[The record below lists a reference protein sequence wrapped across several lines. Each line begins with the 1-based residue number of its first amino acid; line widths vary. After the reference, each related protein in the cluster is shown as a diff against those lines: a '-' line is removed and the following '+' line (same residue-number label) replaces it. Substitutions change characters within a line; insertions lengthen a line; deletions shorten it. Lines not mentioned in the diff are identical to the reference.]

1 MMVKKRGKSSCWLL
15 PQWLSTSKF
24 GFYILLYCITQSE
37 VHSSMYLKF
46 SIKNIR
52 DESLDIFRGKF
63 LSFWFIFRHVIL
75 CQVDQADSWYF
86 LSINSKELRDT
97 AVVFYIRINENKENL
112 SFKFLGSSRESIMNA
127 LELISLFA
135 SEKQNMLL
143 YVSTKYLGCILTK
156 TRLG

>member
-1 MMVKKRGKSSCWLL
+1 MVSSTSGWLL
-15 PQWLSTSKF
+15 PEWLLNCKLC
-24 GFYILLYCITQSE
+24 FYILPYQVTQSE
-37 VHSSMYLKF
+37 IHSYLKF

-52 DESLDIFRGKF
+52 NESLDILRGNF

-86 LSINSKELRDT
+86 LSINSKKLRDT
-97 AVVFYIRINENKENL
+97 AVIFYIRINENKENL
-112 SFKFLGSSRESIMNA
+112 SFKFLGGSWESIMDA

-143 YVSTKYLGCILTK
+143 YVSTKYLRCILTK